1 MKFIFY
7 DKSKVEMNIITDVLY
22 EEKIPYK
29 LKKYLVQDFVI
40 ESDDDDD
47 DEEENICIIEEM
59 YNIEIY
65 TDLAHFDFIKQ
76 ITDKKIQ
83 NRLQLEK
90 CFLQESEKNNV
101 LQLHKKNITNPNNR
115 DKSK

>member
-7 DKSKVEMNIITDVLY
+7 DKSAVEMSIITDVLY

-29 LKKYLVQDFVI
+29 IKKYIVKDFI
-40 ESDDDDD
+40 FGDNED
-47 DEEENICIIEEM
+47 DEDDEDFCIIEEL

-65 TDLAHFDFIKQ
+65 TDLEHFDFIKQ
-76 ITDKKIQ
+76 IADERIK
-83 NRLQLEK
+83 NRINLEK
-90 CFLQESEKNNV
+90 CFLQESEKDNV
-101 LQLHKKNITNPNNR
+101 RQLHKKNTTNTNNR